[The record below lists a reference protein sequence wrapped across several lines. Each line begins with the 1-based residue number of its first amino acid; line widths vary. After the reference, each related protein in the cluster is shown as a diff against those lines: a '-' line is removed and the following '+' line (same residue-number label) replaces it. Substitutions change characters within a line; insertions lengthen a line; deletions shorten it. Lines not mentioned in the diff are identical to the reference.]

1 MYILVFDTETSGL
14 PKYRKQLINDTENWP
29 FILQFAWILFD
40 IEKNL
45 IIEKYNK
52 LISVSDNVNIDENS
66 IKIHNI
72 TREICNKN
80 GENIKDILN
89 LFKKSLEKSDLI
101 IGHNIK
107 FDKDVIMVECI
118 RNNISINF
126 NKREYCTMLN
136 SKNICKLPFKNNNN
150 YNNNY
155 KYPKLEELVEYLF
168 QEKNKG
174 FHDAFVDILFTLRCY
189 VKLINNI
196 DIFII
201 NNEIKNY
208 FKN

>member
-14 PKYRKQLINDTENWP
+14 PKYRKQLISDTENWP

-40 IEKNL
+40 IEQNL

-72 TREICNKN
+72 NRENCNKN

-89 LFKKSLEKSDLI
+89 LFKKSLEKSELI

-107 FDKDVIMVECI
+107 FDKDIIMVECI

-126 NKREYCTMLN
+126 NKSEYCTMLN